1 MHGGSTIRNQ
11 ACKKPQWEPPAPG
24 VEIAL
29 VDKAYKADIRRLK
42 NTFIKLKEE
51 FSSLDSGTDWT
62 RLRIEPLL
70 RHAEA
75 LEHLLNSP
83 DFSNEFSRLRKG
95 VVMFHSDLVY
105 LRENV
110 KALEKML
117 ESEKRRK

>member
-1 MHGGSTIRNQ
+1 M
-11 ACKKPQWEPPAPG
+11 
-24 VEIAL
+24 
-29 VDKAYKADIRRLK
+29 VDKVYKADIRRLK